1 MVNAQRWLIF
11 ATLAALIAPLAL
23 VRAQGRGP
31 AAAPAASAKKHAV
44 TIKDMKF
51 SPDSLEIKVG
61 DTVVWTNSDDR
72 DHTVV
77 DSGNAFKSDNL
88 KPGKTFSYKFE
99 KAGKF
104 SYTCTYHPRMKGT
117 ITVTDDK
124 DSDKDKPKAPA
135 RG

>member
-11 ATLAALIAPLAL
+11 VILAAAIATPLAL
-23 VRAQGRGP
+23 VRAQGRGSAP
-31 AAAPAASAKKHAV
+31 APAATARKHAV

-61 DTVVWTNSDDR
+61 DTVVWTNNDDR

-88 KPGKTFSYKFE
+88 KQGKTFSYKFE

-124 DSDKDKPKAPA
+124 ENPKPPA